1 MICGTSVQDASLP
14 LTPPVFGPFHGVEG
28 KMWREGGGQGEDR
41 SRGVLYCS
49 TALWWQAGGH
59 FSLLAI
65 RCNADGS
72 QGYACVAASTG
83 LQSEGQ
89 LSFRK
94 LVALLLCNGFIY
106 SH

>member
-49 TALWWQAGGH
+49 TALWWQAGGL

-83 LQSEGQ
+83 LQSEGR